1 MSRNGRV
8 RVAWLVAAIAALGL
22 AAWVLPLKQW
32 IAFFFEWVR
41 GLGAAG
47 ALVYGLVYVGGTVFL
62 IPGTAL
68 TAGAGLLYGTL
79 IGVLIV
85 SPASVI
91 GATLAFLIGRHFAR
105 GWVESR
111 LASYPKFSAIDR
123 AIQKDGFKVVLLLRL
138 EPVFI
143 PFALLNYAFGL
154 TSVRL
159 RDYVLASWIGMLPAT
174 ILYVYLGS
182 AVHNIAD
189 LLQGRL
195 PEAGIWGQILFWG
208 GLVALVL
215 VVLLVGRLAHKAL
228 HEQLE
233 PDATSQRSIA

>member
-1 MSRNGRV
+1 MSRNGRI
-8 RVAWLVAAIAALGL
+8 RVAWFVAAIAALGL
-22 AAWVLPLKQW
+22 AAWFLPLKQW
-32 IAFFFEWVR
+32 IAFSFEWVR
-41 GLGAAG
+41 GLGAVG
-47 ALVYGLVYVGGTVFL
+47 AVVYGLVYIGGTVFL

-91 GATLAFLIGRHFAR
+91 GATLAFLIGRHVAR

-195 PEAGIWGQILFWG
+195 PEAGMWGQVLFWG
-208 GLVALVL
+208 GLAALVVL
-215 VVLLVGRLAHKAL
+215 VLLVGRMAHKAL

-233 PDATSQRSIA
+233 PDAPSERSIA